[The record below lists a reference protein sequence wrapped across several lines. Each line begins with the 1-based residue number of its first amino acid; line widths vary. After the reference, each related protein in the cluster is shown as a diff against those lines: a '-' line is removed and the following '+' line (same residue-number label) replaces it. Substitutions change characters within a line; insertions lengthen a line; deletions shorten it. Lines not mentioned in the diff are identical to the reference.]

1 MKRILL
7 ALAVIASTGCHAAI
21 SKPVPMQT
29 SGPVSYQDSGIEEA
43 VVCKSKSD
51 AMTYVKYAGDN
62 DTEGY
67 VKFTK
72 TQMAKGAC
80 QFLGNSDAMTVVDH
94 QVVLTDNGPL
104 FIIKFT
110 QGKAVWWASA
120 NYFPASYPMSGM
132 WEDEL
137 SGEPIEGL
145 LGEDE

>member
-1 MKRILL
+1 MKKILL

-21 SKPVPMQT
+21 SKQAPMQL
-29 SGPVSYQDSGIEEA
+29 SQPASYQDAGIEEA

-51 AMTYVKYAGDN
+51 AMAYVKFAGDN

-72 TQMAKGAC
+72 TQMTKGAC
-80 QFLGNSDAMTVVDH
+80 QFLGNSDTMTVVDH

-104 FIIKFT
+104 FIIKFN
-110 QGKAVWWASA
+110 QGKDVWWASA

-137 SGEPIEGL
+137 SGEPIEGD
-145 LGEDE
+145 LGEQE